1 MLPCLG
7 GDDLDDLD
15 LNAHKC
21 HVLDDEEFQRISP
34 CLESCIDES
43 PTSAVLPPLRHER
56 LLEIAKNIDACSA
69 PGALTVSASPTATAG
84 DEQRTNVTN
93 TIARTLRRCGVVF
106 LQDLVSGGTA
116 SAAHAELS
124 ALNSDEL
131 KGILVRTGAHF
142 DRGGHATGPF
152 EPKPNLRGGRYQVI
166 PRATTGVMGVVSEVA
181 SGAVASALGEVWGGG
196 TGPQLGYLTG
206 MLQGVHGA
214 RSWTQGAHPDSESAE
229 DAQLQVHLHDYD
241 DRAGPLEVFLCSHV
255 MAHALGRHELSAGLR
270 LALLKD
276 TFPAAKRSQAKAGD
290 AVLYLS
296 GLFHRGLGSSDQGE
310 AGKRSSLV
318 FMLQSSGRRR
328 HASELLKMQA
338 AVDEHAETAIFRA
351 LWLGGQAGANTSLAA
366 AVHSTE
372 SRLVVAEAA
381 ARFAAVVRAEVT
393 KVGSEVPRNLQ
404 LQLHAKTGGHLVQRD
419 DPQKG
424 VERFVEAVHVHASYA
439 YVSPAYTQHADAK
452 EGEL

>member
-1 MLPCLG
+1 M
-7 GDDLDDLD
+7 
-15 LNAHKC
+15 
-21 HVLDDEEFQRISP
+21 
-34 CLESCIDES
+34 
-43 PTSAVLPPLRHER
+43 
-56 LLEIAKNIDACSA
+56 
-69 PGALTVSASPTATAG
+69 
-84 DEQRTNVTN
+84 
-93 TIARTLRRCGVVF
+93 
-106 LQDLVSGGTA
+106 
-116 SAAHAELS
+116 
-124 ALNSDEL
+124 
-131 KGILVRTGAHF
+131 
-142 DRGGHATGPF
+142 
-152 EPKPNLRGGRYQVI
+152 
-166 PRATTGVMGVVSEVA
+166 
-181 SGAVASALGEVWGGG
+181 
-196 TGPQLGYLTG
+196 
-206 MLQGVHGA
+206 
-214 RSWTQGAHPDSESAE
+214 
-229 DAQLQVHLHDYD
+229 
-241 DRAGPLEVFLCSHV
+241 
-255 MAHALGRHELSAGLR
+255 
-270 LALLKD
+270 
-276 TFPAAKRSQAKAGD
+276 
-290 AVLYLS
+290 LYLS